1 MQVFLLRIL
10 VLEHINSI
18 RFNWVNPSVILP
30 RIVFK
35 RYPFRLFKSFLDGGQ
50 IDRTEVSMSDLIHC
64 GGQTGTHEMDFTKK
78 LRERRE
84 AKVRN

>member
-1 MQVFLLRIL
+1 MGLKPSIILSSLPKATTIL
-10 VLEHINSI
+10 VIIKL
-18 RFNWVNPSVILP
+18 
-30 RIVFK
+30 
-35 RYPFRLFKSFLDGGQ
+35 FLDGGQ

-84 AKVRN
+84 AKVCITYAA